1 MTVLLGL
8 RRLPIGLC
16 LLLSLGACSDRPPES
31 VEPAPTFT
39 SATCEVGLYGAAASF
54 VVITRRDED
63 YRYSFSDGRRGA
75 VSSDGDIVCGSN
87 AIQVGAEHILGRRE
101 ISVTNARFVSGN
113 ATLAGQL
120 LEPADAGADTP
131 LVVLAHGSEALGWIG
146 AVAYPYQFV
155 GRGVSVFVYDKRGTG
170 MSEGEY
176 SQNFPELADDL
187 VAASAEAKRLAEG
200 RYGRFGLYGF
210 SQGGWIAPLA
220 ATRARA
226 EFIGIGYG
234 LVVDIL
240 EEDAAQVALELR
252 EAGFGDDVVE
262 KAREITD
269 ITARLAVSG
278 YTDGLDDL
286 DAVRQRY
293 GDEPW
298 YPFVRGGFTGVIL
311 GLPTARLRNEGIPM
325 FDRLRIDWSIKPMDV
340 LRTVEV
346 PQLWVLAADDRE
358 APVATTLERL
368 KVLRGEGKDIQ
379 IVVYPNTDHGMRE
392 YVQAADGS
400 RAYTRVTDTFYD
412 VIADWAKG
420 ELASGYAESVRQ

>member
-1 MTVLLGL
+1 
-8 RRLPIGLC
+8 
-16 LLLSLGACSDRPPES
+16 
-31 VEPAPTFT
+31 
-39 SATCEVGLYGAAASF
+39 
-54 VVITRRDED
+54 
-63 YRYSFSDGRRGA
+63 
-75 VSSDGDIVCGSN
+75 
-87 AIQVGAEHILGRRE
+87 
-101 ISVTNARFVSGN
+101 
-113 ATLAGQL
+113 
-120 LEPADAGADTP
+120 
-131 LVVLAHGSEALGWIG
+131 
-146 AVAYPYQFV
+146 
-155 GRGVSVFVYDKRGTG
+155 
-170 MSEGEY
+170 
-176 SQNFPELADDL
+176 
-187 VAASAEAKRLAEG
+187 
-200 RYGRFGLYGF
+200 
-210 SQGGWIAPLA
+210 PLA